1 MDSYRENDKLCVDDF
16 LPLHDV
22 QLKMIAREKDLRFG
36 WKFEDFDL
44 PAKFALNRI

>member
-1 MDSYRENDKLCVDDF
+1 MDSFRENDTLCVDDF

-22 QLKMIAREKDLRFG
+22 QLKMIAREKDLGFG